1 MTFQYGGYAR
11 LENEEIKLSVSK
23 KNLNDLMAAKEA
35 RRPLVLVSTEGWHSR
50 MVEVDVITGTNP

>member
-23 KNLNDLMAAKEA
+23 KRLNDLMAAKEA
-35 RRPLVLVSTEGWHSR
+35 RRPLVMVFIEG
-50 MVEVDVITGTNP
+50 